1 MVKMSSV
8 LSASASIVRLLG
20 SLFAL
25 WLTLGWNVRKARK
38 AFENELIAQGM
49 SRGDARR
56 LSAHIE
62 NLKDEIMSTFGRSI
76 ISFGRKP
83 IVMTTVSKQ

>member
-1 MVKMSSV
+1 MAKISSV

-49 SRGDARR
+49 SRVDARK

-62 NLKDEIMSTFGRSI
+62 NLKDEIMSTFGRSVI
-76 ISFGRKP
+76 GFSKKP
-83 IVMTTVSKQ
+83 MVMTVSKQ